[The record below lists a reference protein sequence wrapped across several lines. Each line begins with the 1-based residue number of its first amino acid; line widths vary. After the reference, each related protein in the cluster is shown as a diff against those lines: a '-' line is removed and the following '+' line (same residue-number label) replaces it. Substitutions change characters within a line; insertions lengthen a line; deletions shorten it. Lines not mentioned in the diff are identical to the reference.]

1 MLGVLEAI
9 EDFYNDEV
17 ANTQRIWR
25 LVDLARAKDDKA
37 AESFLRWFID
47 EQVEEEKNAS
57 ELLAKV
63 RMVKDSPVALLAL
76 DGVLS
81 QRSNFFV

>member
-1 MLGVLEAI
+1 VLEAI

-25 LVDLARAKDDKA
+25 LADLARAKDDKA

-81 QRSNFFV
+81 QRK

>member
-17 ANTQRIWR
+17 ANTQKIWR
-25 LVDLARAKDDKA
+25 LADLARAKDDKA
-37 AESFLRWFID
+37 TESFLRWFID

-76 DGVLS
+76 DDVLS
-81 QRSNFFV
+81 QRK

>member
-9 EDFYNDEV
+9 EDFYSDEV

-25 LVDLARAKDDKA
+25 LADLARAKDDKA

-63 RMVKDSPVALLAL
+63 GMVKDSPVALLAL

-81 QRSNFFV
+81 QRK

>member
-25 LVDLARAKDDKA
+25 LADLARAKDDKA

-57 ELLAKV
+57 ELLAKA

-81 QRSNFFV
+81 QRK

>member
-9 EDFYNDEV
+9 EDFYSDEV

-25 LVDLARAKDDKA
+25 LADLARAKDDKA

-47 EQVEEEKNAS
+47 EQVEEEKSAS

-63 RMVKDSPVALLAL
+63 GMVKDSPVALLAL

-81 QRSNFFV
+81 QRK

>member
-25 LVDLARAKDDKA
+25 LADLARAKDDKA

-63 RMVKDSPVALLAL
+63 RMVKDSPAALLAL

-81 QRSNFFV
+81 QRK

>member
-25 LVDLARAKDDKA
+25 LADLARAKDDKA

-63 RMVKDSPVALLAL
+63 GMVKDSPVALLAL

-81 QRSNFFV
+81 QRK

>member
-25 LVDLARAKDDKA
+25 LADLARAKDDKA

-63 RMVKDSPVALLAL
+63 GMVKDSPAALLAL

-81 QRSNFFV
+81 QRK

>member
-81 QRSNFFV
+81 QRK

>member
-25 LVDLARAKDDKA
+25 LADLARAKDDKA
-37 AESFLRWFID
+37 AESFLRWFVD

-81 QRSNFFV
+81 QRK

>member
-25 LVDLARAKDDKA
+25 LADLARAKDDKA

-81 QRSNFFV
+81 QRK